1 MAGVAFRLHTHYAG
15 DVIDFKTETVLSL
28 AGAAKRLGVTVKTV
42 RSWSKRVRLKR
53 LETAKLGGRVYT
65 SLEAIQRFS
74 EQREDA
80 PSASTARAVRRNH
93 QQASRLLWDEL
104 GSPSKKA
111 RRGK

>member
-1 MAGVAFRLHTHYAG
+1 M
-15 DVIDFKTETVLSL
+15 IDFKTETVISL

-42 RSWSKRVRLKR
+42 RSWSKRVRARR

-80 PSASTARAVRRNH
+80 PRSGAKNARRKH
-93 QQASRLLWDEL
+93 QQATRLLWEEF
-104 GSPSKKA
+104 GSPSKNT
-111 RRGK
+111 RHNRSGR

>member
-1 MAGVAFRLHTHYAG
+1 MRGNNSLEVAGVAFRLHTHYAG

-42 RSWSKRVRLKR
+42 RSWSKRVRPKR
-53 LETAKLGGRVYT
+53 LETAK
-65 SLEAIQRFS
+65 LEAIQRFS

-93 QQASRLLWDEL
+93 QQTSRLLWDEF